1 VRKADR
7 LGIRPVDELTP
18 DERRLGEIVRRA
30 LTETRENVSLIAIM
44 TERFSALSEIVAAY
58 LPKLAAAIDEI
69 NERLDV
75 LDERLDALDE
85 PSRDRR

>member
-18 DERRLGEIVRRA
+18 EERRLGEILRRA

-44 TERFSALSEIVAAY
+44 TERFSALSEIVAEY
-58 LPKLAAAIDEI
+58 LPKLADAIDEI
-69 NERLDV
+69 NK
-75 LDERLDALDE
+75 RLDALEDRLDE
-85 PSRDRR
+85 TSSGGR